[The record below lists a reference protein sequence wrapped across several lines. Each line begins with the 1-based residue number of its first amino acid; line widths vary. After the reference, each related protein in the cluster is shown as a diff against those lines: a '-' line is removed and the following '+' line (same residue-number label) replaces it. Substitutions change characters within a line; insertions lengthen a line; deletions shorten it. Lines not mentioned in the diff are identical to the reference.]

1 MYNAL
6 CQTYIVYNIGWATQ
20 KKPIKL
26 LYIYSNFQET
36 EHCQKIC
43 EKKNCGFSYAIKD
56 TKYRSKRNC
65 MDMYIYC
72 MSKK

>member
-26 LYIYSNFQET
+26 LYIYSIFQET
-36 EHCQKIC
+36 EHYQKNN
-43 EKKNCGFSYAIKD
+43 EKKSPVLV
-56 TKYRSKRNC
+56 
-65 MDMYIYC
+65 ML
-72 MSKK
+72 